1 MHARIDPFQMF
12 NLSLGEAHIIRVRGG
27 RASDASRSLIASQ
40 HVLGTDEVMVV
51 HHTDCGFS
59 KAILE
64 DIVRKEVGTSVGLSV
79 DWVSFMPIGGP
90 GGVRGS
96 VEDDVEYL
104 RMSPYDRKGMK
115 ITGWILPDSKGDR

>member
-1 MHARIDPFQMF
+1 MF
-12 NLSLGEAHIIRVRGG
+12 NLSLGEAHIIR
-27 RASDASRSLIASQ
+27 